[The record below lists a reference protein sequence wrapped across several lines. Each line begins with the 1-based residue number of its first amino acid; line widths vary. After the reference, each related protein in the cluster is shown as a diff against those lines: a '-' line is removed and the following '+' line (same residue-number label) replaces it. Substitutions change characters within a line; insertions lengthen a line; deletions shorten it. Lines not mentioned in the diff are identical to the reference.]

1 MVYQQVLG
9 SKLYFSYTVFI
20 YSLYV
25 RLCEEYMRKIIHCDC
40 DCFFA
45 AVEMRDNPSYSDIPL
60 AIGGRADRRGVIA
73 TCNYPARA
81 YGVRSA
87 MATAHALK
95 LCPTLIVIP
104 GQMEKYRQ
112 VSAQIMAI
120 YREVSDCIEP
130 LSLDEAYLDVTDSE
144 KFQGSAT
151 RIAKMLCERVF
162 KETGIT
168 ISAGVA
174 PNKFL
179 AKIASDWNKP
189 NGLFVITPKQVN
201 SFVQALPVGK
211 LFGVGR
217 KTAEKLQSMH
227 VQTCGDLR
235 ELSIVQL
242 TENFGRFGQRLY
254 ELSRGIDEREIVTD
268 RVRKSIS
275 VEHTFASD
283 LLTLN
288 DCLSNI
294 PALYEELLQRFSKLQ
309 QQRSM
314 QGLFVKL
321 KFNDFSQTTIE
332 HRSLIH
338 NEELWSALMTQ
349 GYQRVNKPVRLLGVG
364 FRLKDQESESLQ
376 QLDFWS

>member
-1 MVYQQVLG
+1 
-9 SKLYFSYTVFI
+9 
-20 YSLYV
+20 
-25 RLCEEYMRKIIHCDC
+25 MRKIIHCDC

-45 AVEMRDNPSYSDIPL
+45 AVEMRDNPEYIDIPL

-87 MATAHALK
+87 MATAHAFK
-95 LCPTLIVIP
+95 LCPTLTVIP
-104 GQMEKYRQ
+104 GQMEKYRK

-120 YREVSDCIEP
+120 YRDVSSCIEP

-144 KFQGSAT
+144 EYQGSAT
-151 RIAKMLCERVF
+151 RIAQMLRERVF
-162 KETGIT
+162 EETGIT

-189 NGLFVITPKQVN
+189 NGLFVITPNQVD
-201 SFVQALPVGK
+201 SFVQTLPVGK

-217 KTAEKLQSMH
+217 KTAEKLESIH

-254 ELSRGIDEREIVTD
+254 ELSRGIDEREIITD

-283 LLTLN
+283 LLSLN
-288 DCLSNI
+288 ECLSHI
-294 PALYEELLQRFSKLQ
+294 PALSDELLQRFGKLQ

-338 NEELWSALMTQ
+338 NEELWSALMSQ

-364 FRLKDQESESLQ
+364 FRLKGQEAESLQ

>member
-1 MVYQQVLG
+1 
-9 SKLYFSYTVFI
+9 
-20 YSLYV
+20 
-25 RLCEEYMRKIIHCDC
+25 MRKIIHCDC

-87 MATAHALK
+87 MATAHAFK
-95 LCPTLIVIP
+95 LCPTLTVIP

-120 YREVSDCIEP
+120 YRDVSGCIEP

-151 RIAKMLCERVF
+151 RIAQMLCERVF
-162 KETGIT
+162 EETGIT

-189 NGLFVITPKQVN
+189 NGLFVITPEQVDG
-201 SFVQALPVGK
+201 FIKTLPVGK

-235 ELSIVQL
+235 ELSIDLL
-242 TENFGRFGQRLY
+242 TEKFGRFGQRLY

-275 VEHTFASD
+275 VEHTFACD
-283 LLTLN
+283 LLTLD

-294 PALYEELLQRFSKLQ
+294 PALYEELLERFSKLQ

-338 NEELWSALMTQ
+338 NEELWSSLMSQ

-364 FRLKDQESESLQ
+364 FRLKEKETESLQ